1 LRSSFFLK
9 LALGHLAERGA
20 WINFTAGELLPR
32 WWRISISDFA
42 ATIRRVGVER
52 SALSSDCGQLHNPPM
67 VEALRMCCQLLLEEE
82 FAADEIRQLLHHNP
96 ATLLYP

>member
-1 LRSSFFLK
+1 
-9 LALGHLAERGA
+9 
-20 WINFTAGELLPR
+20 
-32 WWRISISDFA
+32 
-42 ATIRRVGVER
+42 
-52 SALSSDCGQLHNPPM
+52 M

>member
-9 LALGHLAERGA
+9 LALGHLAERDA

-52 SALSSDCGQLHNPPM
+52 SVLSSDCGQLHNPPM
-67 VEALRMCCQLLLEEE
+67 VEALRMCQLLLEEE